1 MNYNSRNLFQLT
13 RFYPIRE
20 NALPTYI
27 SYLSL
32 LYCYFMTYS
41 VLKVMLVVFAIPF
54 NSWKFAL
61 LTSAYVIPY

>member
-1 MNYNSRNLFQLT
+1 MNYNSRYLFQLT

-20 NALPTYI
+20 KRAAFI

-32 LYCYFMTYS
+32 LYCYFMTNS
-41 VLKVMLVVFAIPF
+41 VLKAMLVVFAIPF

>member
-1 MNYNSRNLFQLT
+1 MNYNSRNLFQLI
-13 RFYPIRE
+13 RFHPIRGKR
-20 NALPTYI
+20 AAFI

-32 LYCYFMTYS
+32 LYCNVMTYS